1 MLEVESLLRVV
12 NNFSKRRIDYD
23 EYKQA
28 LTDCKYVAE
37 KQATYVSGRI
47 KDLKKTLKKNNE
59 ELKLFINQANDLTEL
74 KDESLMTMLE
84 SFNDTISNNLHSGIK
99 NIEESIDKKKKNLS
113 TFTVTLFGRTK
124 AGKSTIREALT
135 EGNGE
140 SIGKGSQR
148 TTRDIRE
155 YYWNNLRIIDTPGI
169 SAYEG
174 EEDVEI
180 AESVIDESDLIMF
193 LVTNDSIQETEFEKL
208 VQLRSQNKPII
219 ILLNVKEDI
228 DDELFREIFLENY
241 KDTISLNGQ
250 AGNVERIKEYS
261 KKYLGRNNFKIIP
274 IHALSAF
281 RSTKE
286 EDKDLKRKLYNAS
299 NLNKVKIM
307 LRELVVNQG
316 KQKRVL
322 SFRDDYIYYLRSLE
336 SVYWNN
342 FKQIKPRVHYIR
354 GKHKAIKSWFE
365 DFKTNGLNTIDGEV
379 SQIFTQLSSEVDA
392 FVDSYAGNKNAE
404 RKWNEK
410 VESYKLHER
419 INEIYQSLSNEAKRN
434 LNEFSRQITFEVNN
448 LNFDSMAEDVGELK
462 RGVMGKVARW
472 GGAALS
478 VTWLFT
484 VSNFWNP
491 AGWVSGVIGIGGA
504 LMGVISIFSGNDSKK
519 FDKRKSEIKTDIKRS
534 VNKMSND
541 TKKQLRSAFKKNI
554 INPLYEQINIEWDKN
569 VEMLFAY
576 LNLIKESAIRIR
588 KEEQQENVNLFKL
601 LYEQTYLS
609 KFNNNSMLKV
619 AREQGVMTKIMTHED
634 KNLKQNNSRRLLE
647 NIIGEKLVYIEFINE
662 PSELFRRSLFPA
674 KTEDIELEIN
684 LPQVI
689 IRASKG
695 KISGIIGKKGRNI
708 KLTNRLFDDISIT
721 VKEMV

>member
-1 MLEVESLLRVV
+1 MLEVESMFRVV
-12 NNFSKRRIDYD
+12 NNFNKRRIDYD

-28 LTDCKYVAE
+28 LTDCKHVAE

-59 ELKLFINQANDLTEL
+59 ELKIFINQANDLTEL

-84 SFNDTISNNLHSGIK
+84 SLNDTISNNLHLGIK
-99 NIEESIDKKKKNLS
+99 NIEESIDKKKRNLS

-174 EEDVEI
+174 EEDVKI

-208 VQLRSQNKPII
+208 IQLRSQNKPII

-261 KKYLGRNNFKIIP
+261 KKYLGSSKFQIIP

-281 RSTKE
+281 RSTEE

-299 NLNKVKIM
+299 NLNKVKFI

-336 SVYWNN
+336 SVYWNS

-354 GKHKAIKSWFE
+354 GKHMAIKSWFE
-365 DFKTNGLNTIDGEV
+365 DFKTNGLNTIDSEV

-419 INEIYQSLSNEAKRN
+419 FNEIYQSLSNEAKRN

-448 LNFDSMAEDVGELK
+448 LNFDSMADDVGELK
-462 RGVMGKVARW
+462 KGVMGKVARW

-484 VSNFWNP
+484 LSNFWNP

-504 LMGVISIFSGNDSKK
+504 LMGVIGFFSGNDSKK
-519 FDKRKSEIKTDIKRS
+519 FDKRKSEIKTDMKRS
-534 VNKMSND
+534 VNKMAND
-541 TKKQLRSAFKKNI
+541 TKKQLRGAFKKNI

-588 KEEQQENVNLFKL
+588 KEEHQENVNLFKL
-601 LYEQTYLS
+601 LYEQTYLTE
-609 KFNNNSMLKV
+609 FNISMLKV

-634 KNLKQNNSRRLLE
+634 KNLKQHNSRRLLE

-689 IRASKG
+689 IRASKD

-708 KLTNRLFDDISIT
+708 KLTNRLFDDINIT
-721 VKEMV
+721 VEETV

>member
-28 LTDCKYVAE
+28 LIDCEYVAE
-37 KQATYVSGRI
+37 KQAKYVFGRI

-59 ELKLFINQANDLTEL
+59 ELTNFIKQANDLTEL

-84 SFNDTISNNLHSGIK
+84 SLNDTISNNLHLGLK
-99 NIEESIDKKKKNLS
+99 NIEDSIDKKKRNLS

-135 EGNGE
+135 KGNGE
-140 SIGKGSQR
+140 SIGRGSQR

-174 EEDVEI
+174 EEDVKI

-193 LVTNDSIQETEFEKL
+193 LVTNDSVQETEFEKL
-208 VQLRSQNKPII
+208 IQLRSQNKPII

-241 KDTISLNGQ
+241 KDIISLNGQ
-250 AGNVERIKEYS
+250 AGNIERIKEYS
-261 KKYLGRNNFKIIP
+261 KKYLGSSNFQIIP

-286 EDKDLKRKLYNAS
+286 KDKDLKRKLYNAS
-299 NLNKVKIM
+299 NLNKVKFV

-336 SVYWNN
+336 SVYWNSY
-342 FKQIKPRVHYIR
+342 KQIKPRVHYIR

-365 DFKTNGLNTIDGEV
+365 DFKTNGLNTIDSEV

-392 FVDSYAGNKNAE
+392 FVDSYAGDKNAE

-410 VESYKLHER
+410 VESFKLHER
-419 INEIYQSLSNEAKRN
+419 IDEIYQSLSNEAKRN

-448 LNFDSMAEDVGELK
+448 LNFDNMADDVGELK
-462 RGVMGKVARW
+462 KGVMGKVARW

-484 VSNFWNP
+484 LSNFWNP
-491 AGWVSGVIGIGGA
+491 AGWVSGVIGVGGA
-504 LMGVISIFSGNDSKK
+504 LMGVIGLFSGNDSKK
-519 FDKRKSEIKTDIKRS
+519 FDKRKSEIKTDMKRS
-534 VNKMSND
+534 VNKMAND
-541 TKKQLRSAFKKNI
+541 TKKQLRSAFKKNFV
-554 INPLYEQINIEWDKN
+554 NPLYEQINIEWVKN

-588 KEEQQENVNLFKL
+588 KEENQENINLFRL

-609 KFNNNSMLKV
+609 EFNTSILKV

-634 KNLKQNNSRRLLE
+634 KNLKQYNSRRLLE

-662 PSELFRRSLFPA
+662 PNELFRRSLFPA
-674 KTEDIELEIN
+674 KTENIELEIN

-689 IRASKG
+689 IRASKD

-708 KLTNRLFDDISIT
+708 KLTNRLFDDMNIT
-721 VKEMV
+721 VEETV